1 MQYLLTLNN
10 GSDLIHLKLDSE
22 HYIYLDYPM
31 TLANMIEKYPSAVW
45 LPSFSRFLSTTIN
58 DVLGVEQIVFPSC
71 TLIDIIPFDN
81 IVEAKV

>member
-10 GSDLIHLKLDSE
+10 GSDLFQIKLESE

-31 TLANMIEKYPSAVW
+31 TLTEMIKKYPSAVW
-45 LPSFSRFLSTTIN
+45 LESFTKFLSTTIN
-58 DVLGVEQIVFPSC
+58 DVLGVEHIVLPTC